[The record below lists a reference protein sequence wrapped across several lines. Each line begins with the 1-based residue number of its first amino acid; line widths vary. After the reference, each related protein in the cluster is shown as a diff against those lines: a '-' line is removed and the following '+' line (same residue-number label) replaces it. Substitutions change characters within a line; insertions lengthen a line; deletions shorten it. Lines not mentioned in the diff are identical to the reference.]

1 VVPFAGG
8 VIGRGFG
15 ASPLFDGLVDDPTF
29 LNASGGFR
37 VMTRGGGGAL
47 IVRPFY
53 ERYFNSSDILPV
65 PDVNRFGVSIGASI
79 LF

>member
-1 VVPFAGG
+1 
-8 VIGRGFG
+8 
-15 ASPLFDGLVDDPTF
+15 
-29 LNASGGFR
+29 
-37 VMTRGGGGAL
+37 MCH
-47 IVRPFY
+47 